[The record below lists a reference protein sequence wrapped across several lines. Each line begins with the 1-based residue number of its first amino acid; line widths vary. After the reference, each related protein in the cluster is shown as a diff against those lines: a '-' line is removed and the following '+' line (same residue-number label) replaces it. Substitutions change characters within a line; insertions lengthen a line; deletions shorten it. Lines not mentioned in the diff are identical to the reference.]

1 MTRNSEITRKRLVK
15 RQQAVERSGMT
26 AEEFA
31 GAFSHLRGG
40 LYVERSAILPPT
52 ERIDA
57 IALSADGQP
66 VVGAIAALIKHGGKW
81 HDADFEVELFRHPS
95 GCGKPGRGS
104 LVHRTELTESDV
116 MILDGI
122 AVTTPL
128 RTAYDLGR
136 RGPEWRALGHLDD
149 LARATGFSVADL
161 QEYADER
168 DGYRGIRQLRFLI
181 PLIDA
186 LAESPPES
194 WVRLMM
200 IRAELPTPDLQI
212 EVENESGHVYARID
226 LGYREPKIAIE
237 YDGEDFHSTPEQ
249 RAHDAARDE
258 QLRRDGW
265 IVIRI
270 NAEQLRTAPWL
281 IIIAIENALRSR
293 GAYF

>member
-1 MTRNSEITRKRLVK
+1 MTRNSEIIGKRLVR

-26 AEEFA
+26 AEEFT

-40 LYVERSAILPPT
+40 LYVDRTAILPPT

-57 IALSADGQP
+57 IAMSADGRP
-66 VVGAIAALIKHGGKW
+66 VVGGMAALIKHEGKW
-81 HDADFEVELFRHPS
+81 YDADFEVELFRHPS
-95 GCGKPGRGS
+95 GSGKPGRGS
-104 LVHRTELTESDV
+104 RVHRTELTETDI
-116 MILDGI
+116 MTIGGI
-122 AVTTPL
+122 AVTTPI

-149 LARATGFSVADL
+149 LARATRFSATDL
-161 QEYADER
+161 QEYADDR
-168 DGYRGIRQLRFLI
+168 DGHRGIRQLRFLI

-186 LAESPPES
+186 RAESPPES
-194 WVRLMM
+194 WFRLMM
-200 IRAELPTPDLQI
+200 LRADLPTPDLQI

-237 YDGEDFHSTPEQ
+237 YDGEDFHSSPEQ

-281 IIIAIENALRSR
+281 VIIAIENALRSR